1 VLVNNGQQV
10 KMPLTNPQKKYEI
23 IYADPPWHYALRN
36 NGTAFGGGVTQK
48 YDTMSVEEIC
58 DIPVKDWVKDDAM
71 LFLWTTMPYL
81 EKSFQVVNAWGFE
94 YKTMAFTWVKM
105 NKTTPGFFRGVGQWT
120 KSNAELC
127 LLCRR
132 GNAFPRT
139 HKDVAQ
145 IIMEPRREHSR
156 KPDRVRDDIVRL
168 VGDRPRLEMFART
181 ATPGWDVWGNQTD
194 LFAQTNN
201 NFSEL
206 FE

>member
-1 VLVNNGQQV
+1 
-10 KMPLTNPQKKYEI
+10 MKYEI
-23 IYADPPWHYALRN
+23 VYADPPWHYAARKT
-36 NGTAFGGGVTQK
+36 GSSFGGGITDK
-48 YDTMSVEEIC
+48 YPSMSIEEMC
-58 DIPVKDWVKDDAM
+58 AIPVNEWVADDSM

-81 EKSFQVVNAWGFE
+81 EKSFQVINAWGFE

-105 NKTTPGFFRGVGQWT
+105 NKTNDSFFKGVGNWT

-132 GNAFPRT
+132 GKVLPRA

-145 IIMEPRREHSR
+145 VIMETRREHSR

-181 ATPGWDVWGNQTD
+181 TTPGWDVWGND
-194 LFAQTNN
+194 TNK
-201 NFSEL
+201 FTGEIV
-206 FE
+206 